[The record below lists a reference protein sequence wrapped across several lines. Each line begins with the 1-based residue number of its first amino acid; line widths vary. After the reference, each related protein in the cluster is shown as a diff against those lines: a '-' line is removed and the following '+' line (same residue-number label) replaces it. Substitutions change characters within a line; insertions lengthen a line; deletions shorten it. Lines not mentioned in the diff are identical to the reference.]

1 MPSAIVRVLAQG
13 ACAFLVAL
21 LLSGCAN
28 RPLNLPAGPEAYAI
42 FPPGTELPPRRDYLI
57 GPSDQ
62 ISVATYNEPEF
73 SMAELRVDTAGNV
86 NLPLIGRVNA
96 AGKTTEELG
105 NEIATSF
112 RTGGYLQ
119 TPSVTVNIIQSVSQ
133 QVTVDGEVVQPGIY
147 SLTGPTTLLDAI
159 AMSRGTTRT
168 ARTEEIAVFRV
179 IDGTQKAAKFD
190 LAAIRRGEMPD
201 PTLQGDD
208 VVVVGFDNVAGTWQ
222 TVLSSAPFFLVFLEL
237 YQAIDGN

>member
-1 MPSAIVRVLAQG
+1 MPSAIVRLLVQG
-13 ACAFLVAL
+13 ACAFLAVL
-21 LLSGCAN
+21 SLSGCAN
-28 RPLNLPAGPEAYAI
+28 PPLNLPAGPEAYAI

-73 SMAELRVDTAGNV
+73 SMNELRVDTAGNINV
-86 NLPLIGRVNA
+86 PLIGRVTA

-105 NEIATSF
+105 NEIATSL

-119 TPSVTVNIIQSVSQ
+119 MPSVTVNIVESVSQ
-133 QVTVDGEVVQPGIY
+133 QVTVDGEVVQPGIF

-159 AMSRGTTRT
+159 AMSRGTKAT
-168 ARTEEIAVFRV
+168 ARTDEIAVFRV

-208 VVVVGFDNVAGTWQ
+208 VVVVGFDKVTGTWQ
-222 TVLSSAPFFLVFLEL
+222 TVLQASPFFLVFLEL
-237 YQAIDGN
+237 YQTVVDR